1 MAKMPYRSWSP
12 ETPAKGDPNGPKSKS
27 SQFQSDKNRQAI
39 WRLLG
44 NGFNV
49 DDEGMDVQA
58 ALHWAAEQNDV
69 VAIQILLSLGAS
81 ATGTALRYA
90 ASGWRCASAV
100 QLLVDH
106 GADIGARDEPH
117 GRTALHLAALM
128 SVADHVRVLLDNGAN
143 VNTRSG
149 RDETALTLAAFAGK
163 AATVKLLLGRG
174 ADVSCADRSGWTA
187 LSHACDGQD
196 KQEVVQL
203 LLGAGADVNIRDKDG
218 CTPLSRAAQC
228 RSSIKTIELL
238 IATGAAVITQDN
250 YGDTPLALAA
260 RFGDVDT
267 VRCLVERAPTSLRMA
282 NNAGKTPLALAAEYA
297 QIDVLWLLFEL
308 ENKDGGADIEQLD
321 ANGDSLLAV
330 AAAHAQTEV
339 INALLSMGAN
349 LNSVNVKGRSPL
361 ALAAQQG
368 YAYAVEM
375 LIAAGSNVEA
385 EDNDGYTPIALAA
398 MDGCVDAVQTLLDA
412 TRAHKQQQIVHLLA
426 LEQWK
431 QTLLDQA
438 RRAPSHIAS
447 SGFEDPIC
455 CSLDVINFTSRH
467 SQYEALSYL
476 WGCDSSC
483 EIWISGQ
490 RVLVRENLSWALRYL
505 RDEKSPRVLWVD
517 AICIDQDNIAEKS
530 MQVQNMTDIYRSA
543 SSVLIWLGQGDD
555 LGHAFSLV
563 EHLTWKKER
572 ALRTG
577 SYHDLW
583 DQSTR
588 PLASLLDHPYFN
600 RVWIYQEIVCSNNAT
615 VYSGTFDLGSPEMY
629 SIAWDTIA
637 KFYHLVG
644 ERELRSEV
652 WRGATSS
659 ISRLGSLIKGQRLFS
674 KPGLDLL
681 SLLEVQRDSQT
692 TLPVDKVYSVV
703 GLSAEGK
710 SGRML
715 ADYSLTA
722 VEAFTHVATVLIE
735 SRRDLRALSAVQHSA
750 EESCLPSWVPD
761 WRKSWEQRPILF
773 GTSERADPLTFAGAG
788 AEWRRRLQASEFTA
802 MDASYGSIEKAQR
815 SFDAAGGL
823 PVSLEP
829 SENPT
834 ELGLKG
840 RRVSTIKTLVEFD
853 DDVAVPDDCLETP
866 IMSFFLRDLNASWQ
880 SPYPCSKEET
890 YWDALSKTIIAD
902 QNDDLADL
910 EELRFPEPEFRF
922 EEGFVELLHYS
933 DGSTKTGPVDFSS
946 RKIRGLD
953 LGPRTH
959 DPETKYVFSLVAM
972 FHISSEAQ
980 GICGLSANAIYTAR

>member
-1 MAKMPYRSWSP
+1 MAEMTYRSWSP
-12 ETPAKGDPNGPKSKS
+12 EPPAKGDPNGPKSKS
-27 SQFQSDKNRQAI
+27 SQFQSDKNRKAI

-44 NGFNV
+44 NGFNI
-49 DDEGMDVQA
+49 DDGGMDVQA

-69 VAIQILLSLGAS
+69 VAIQILFSLGAS

-100 QLLVDH
+100 QLLIDH

-128 SVADHVRVLLDNGAN
+128 SVRDHVRVLLDNGAK

-203 LLGAGADVNIRDKDG
+203 LLGAGADINIRDKDG

-250 YGDTPLALAA
+250 YGNTPLALAA
-260 RFGDVDT
+260 RLGDVDT
-267 VRCLVERAPTSLRMA
+267 VRCLVERAPTSLRMT

-297 QIDVLWLLFEL
+297 QIDVLWVLFEL
-308 ENKDGGADIEQLD
+308 DNKDGGADIEQLD

-375 LIAAGSNVEA
+375 LIEAGSNVEA

-398 MDGCVDAVQTLLDA
+398 MEGCVDAVQTLLDA
-412 TRAHKQQQIVHLLA
+412 SAKTNLRCQNGLTVLDLARAHNQQQIVHLLA

-447 SGFEDPIC
+447 NSPYSQQLACPRSTRVLTLHAGGFEDPIC
-455 CSLDVINFTSRH
+455 CSLDVINYTSRH

-476 WGCDSSC
+476 WGCDSPSC
-483 EIWISGQ
+483 DIWISGQ

-530 MQVQNMTDIYRSA
+530 MQVQNMTKIYRSA

-555 LGHAFSLV
+555 LGPAFSLV
-563 EHLTWKKER
+563 EYLTWKKER

-615 VYSGTFDLGSPEMY
+615 VYSGTFNLGSPEMY
-629 SIAWDTIA
+629 SIPWDTIA

-644 ERELRSEV
+644 ERELKSEV
-652 WRGATSS
+652 WRAATSS

-703 GLSAEGK
+703 GLSTEGK

-722 VEAFTHVATVLIE
+722 VEAFTHVARVLIE

-761 WRKSWEQRPILF
+761 WRRSWEQRPILF
-773 GTSERADPLTFAGAG
+773 GTSERADPLTFSGAG
-788 AEWRRRLQASEFTA
+788 AERRRRLQASEFTA
-802 MDASYGSIEKAQR
+802 MDANYGSIEKAQR
-815 SFDAAGGL
+815 SFDAVGGR

-866 IMSFFLRDLNASWQ
+866 IMSFFLRDLSASWQ
-880 SPYPCSKEET
+880 SPYPGSKEET
-890 YWDALSKTIIAD
+890 YWDALSQTIIAD
-902 QNDDLADL
+902 QNEDLADL
-910 EELRFPEPEFRF
+910 EELRFPEPESRF
-922 EEGFVELLHYS
+922 EEGFVELLHY
-933 DGSTKTGPVDFSS
+933 
-946 RKIRGLD
+946 R
-953 LGPRTH
+953 
-959 DPETKYVFSLVAM
+959 
-972 FHISSEAQ
+972 
-980 GICGLSANAIYTAR
+980 

>member
-1 MAKMPYRSWSP
+1 MMAEMTYRSWSP
-12 ETPAKGDPNGPKSKS
+12 EPPAKGDPNGPKSKS
-27 SQFQSDKNRQAI
+27 SQFQSDKNRKAI

-44 NGFNV
+44 NGFNIN
-49 DDEGMDVQA
+49 DGGMDVQA

-69 VAIQILLSLGAS
+69 VAIQILFSLGAS

-100 QLLVDH
+100 QLLIDH

-128 SVADHVRVLLDNGAN
+128 SVADHVRVLLDNGAK

-203 LLGAGADVNIRDKDG
+203 LLGAGADINIRDKEG

-250 YGDTPLALAA
+250 YGNTPLALAA
-260 RFGDVDT
+260 RLGDVDT
-267 VRCLVERAPTSLRMA
+267 VRCLVERAPTSLRMT

-308 ENKDGGADIEQLD
+308 ENKDGGADLEQLD

-375 LIAAGSNVEA
+375 LIEAGSNVEA

-398 MDGCVDAVQTLLDA
+398 MEGCVDAVQTLLDA
-412 TRAHKQQQIVHLLA
+412 SAKTNLRCQNGLTVLDLARAHNQQQIVHLLA

-447 SGFEDPIC
+447 NSPHSQQLACPRSTRVLTLHAGGFEDPIC
-455 CSLDVINFTSRH
+455 CSLDVINYTSRH

-476 WGCDSSC
+476 WGCDSPSC
-483 EIWISGQ
+483 DIWISGQ

-530 MQVQNMTDIYRSA
+530 MQVQNMTEIYRSA

-563 EHLTWKKER
+563 EYLTWKKER

-615 VYSGTFDLGSPEMY
+615 VYSGTFNLGSPEMY
-629 SIAWDTIA
+629 SIPWDTIA

-644 ERELRSEV
+644 ERELKSEV
-652 WRGATSS
+652 WRAATSS

-703 GLSAEGK
+703 GLSTEGK

-722 VEAFTHVATVLIE
+722 VEAFTHVARVLIE

-761 WRKSWEQRPILF
+761 WRRSWEQRPILF
-773 GTSERADPLTFAGAG
+773 GTSERADPLTFSGAG
-788 AEWRRRLQASEFTA
+788 AERRRRLQASEFTA
-802 MDASYGSIEKAQR
+802 MDANYGSIEKAQR
-815 SFDAAGGL
+815 SFDAVGGR

-866 IMSFFLRDLNASWQ
+866 IMSFFLRDLSASWQ
-880 SPYPCSKEET
+880 SPYPGSKEET
-890 YWDALSKTIIAD
+890 YWDALSQTIIAD
-902 QNDDLADL
+902 QNEDLADF
-910 EELRFPEPEFRF
+910 EELRFPEPESRF
-922 EEGFVELLHYS
+922 EEGFVELLHY
-933 DGSTKTGPVDFSS
+933 
-946 RKIRGLD
+946 R
-953 LGPRTH
+953 
-959 DPETKYVFSLVAM
+959 
-972 FHISSEAQ
+972 
-980 GICGLSANAIYTAR
+980 